1 MAVDIAL
8 VCLTLSVAVAVYR
21 VLRGPSWG
29 DRITGFDFLGVSL
42 AALIVVLA
50 LKTGLTAFLDVAL
63 IVSILGFL
71 STVAL
76 ARYLLSGRV
85 LKE

>member
-1 MAVDIAL
+1 MILDIAL
-8 VCLTLSVAVAVYR
+8 ITLALAIATATYR

-29 DRITGFDFLGVSL
+29 DRITGFDFLGLGL

-50 LKTGLTAFLDVAL
+50 LRSGLVALLDVAL

-71 STVAL
+71 GTVAF
-76 ARYLLSGRV
+76 ARYLLRGRV
-85 LKE
+85 MKE